1 MQSNNPVF
9 ARMNQPSQTGA
20 GFAYNEGVAAYNAAG
35 HTQQA
40 PTYFPAGTP
49 TGSVYEPITRRMSLD
64 DVVVKTGISLAVLVV
79 GAFVG
84 WTSAPTMPL
93 LVWVA
98 SLIGFALA
106 MVNIFK
112 KQISPALVLAYSG
125 VQGVFLGGVS
135 YFYNQIAVGQEY
147 YGLVQQAVLGTL
159 VAFTVM
165 LALYRSQLV
174 KVNGTFT
181 KMLMVAMV
189 SYLVIAL
196 ASFVAAL
203 FGVGGGWGFYGV
215 GTLGIVLCMIGVGLA
230 SFSLMLDFE
239 SVKQGIRMGLP
250 ERESWRMAFGLMVT
264 LIWLY
269 LELLRLL
276 LIIASNRD

>member
-1 MQSNNPVF
+1 MRSNNPVF
-9 ARMNQPSQTGA
+9 ARMNEPSQTGA

-35 HTQQA
+35 TTQQA
-40 PTYFPAGTP
+40 PGYFPPGAP

-64 DVVVKTGISLAVLVV
+64 DVVVKSGISLGVLLVGAVV
-79 GAFVG
+79 G
-84 WTSAPTMPL
+84 WMSAPTMPL

-98 SLIGFALA
+98 SLIGFGLA

-112 KQISPALVLAYSG
+112 KKISPVLVLAYSG
-125 VQGVFLGGVS
+125 TQGVFLGGVS
-135 YFYNQIAVGQEY
+135 YFYNQIAISQDY

-165 LALYRSQLV
+165 LLLYRSQLV
-174 KVNGTFT
+174 KVNGTFV

-196 ASFVAAL
+196 ASFVSSL

-215 GTLGIVLCMIGVGLA
+215 GTLGILLCMIGVGLA

-239 SVKQGIRMGLP
+239 SIKQGIAMGLP
-250 ERESWRMAFGLMVT
+250 ERESWRMAFGLLVT